1 MAQTTFDDDELFGE
15 AADETRSE
23 VQNGLDAARAQLP
36 TADAVWETDADN
48 VLGVLNGLS
57 QALDTGDAA
66 AELRDAKKAYV
77 LGERAGAF
85 DGDEEL
91 AAEMERV
98 EDLIATLEEAREE
111 VSDLTAT
118 IPELRSQLEEAH
130 EGGPDADADSESDEA
145 EAD

>member
-15 AADETRSE
+15 AADETRAE
-23 VQNGLDAARAQLP
+23 VREGLDAARAELP
-36 TADAVWETDADN
+36 TADAIWETDADN

-66 AELRDAKKAYV
+66 DALRDAKKAYV

-85 DGDEEL
+85 EGDEEL
-91 AAEMERV
+91 ASEMEAV
-98 EDLIATLEEAREE
+98 ESLIETLTEARED
-111 VSDLTAT
+111 VSTLTAT
-118 IPELRSQLEEAH
+118 IPELRGELEEAH
-130 EGGPDADADSESDEA
+130 GDSPKADADTDAA